1 MSNPI
6 NPIQS
11 ITLPKINVKNS
22 TSSVILTNQIQ
33 SSVINDIKANIPN
46 FSVLQA
52 DIGFLQYICNIV
64 ELLVPIGNSKSKNGI
79 DKKAIVIN
87 IMTQLFS
94 LSPDQQT
101 QTGNLIEHL
110 LDSKLIKPKKSKLI
124 SFFSSSLKIA
134 KKFL

>member
-64 ELLVPIGNSKSKNGI
+64 EHLVPVGNSKSKSSI

-101 QTGNLIEHL
+101 QIGNLIEHL